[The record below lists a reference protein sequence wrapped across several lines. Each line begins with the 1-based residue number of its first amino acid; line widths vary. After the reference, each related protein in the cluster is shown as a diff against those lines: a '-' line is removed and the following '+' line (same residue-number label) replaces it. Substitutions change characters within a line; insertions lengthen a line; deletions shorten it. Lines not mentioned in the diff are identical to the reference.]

1 MKAMQLSAYKQLDIV
16 DIPEPSVDAHDILVQ
31 VKACGICG
39 SDVHGW
45 DGSTGRRQ
53 PPIVMGH
60 EASGIVAKVGKS
72 VTKFE
77 IGDRVT
83 FDSTVSC
90 GKCDSCRAARINLC
104 TERQVLGVS
113 CDEFRRNGAFAEFVV
128 VPENIVYALPEE
140 VSFEH
145 AALIE
150 SVSIAVHAANRSQV
164 RLGDTAIVIGSG
176 MIGLL
181 VVQAI
186 RRAGATRVIAVDL
199 DAKKLAVAQSLGATD
214 IIDASQSDVVE
225 KVMAMTDGRGADVA
239 IEVVGTTKTVQDAI
253 EATRRGGT
261 VTLVGNLS
269 PTVEMPLQKIVN
281 RELDVRGSCASNGE
295 YPECIAL
302 MRDGSIK
309 VEPLISKKISL
320 AEGPAWFEKLYSGTS
335 EAMKVIIQPS

>member
-1 MKAMQLSAYKQLDIV
+1 
-16 DIPEPSVDAHDILVQ
+16 
-31 VKACGICG
+31 
-39 SDVHGW
+39 
-45 DGSTGRRQ
+45 
-53 PPIVMGH
+53 
-60 EASGIVAKVGKS
+60 
-72 VTKFE
+72 
-77 IGDRVT
+77 
-83 FDSTVSC
+83 
-90 GKCDSCRAARINLC
+90 
-104 TERQVLGVS
+104 
-113 CDEFRRNGAFAEFVV
+113 
-128 VPENIVYALPEE
+128 
-140 VSFEH
+140 
-145 AALIE
+145 
-150 SVSIAVHAANRSQV
+150 
-164 RLGDTAIVIGSG
+164 LGDTAIVIGSG